1 MATTAQKN
9 SFVTVA
15 EQISLLNL
23 NATEIITRLNDIVTA
38 QDSSVN
44 VTQLD
49 DDGNEV
55 SYALPTV
62 GKLQS
67 DINQANE
74 NIKRLAGMNDNNVHV
89 IDGQSTKKIYLS
101 DLNREPNKIDNLEVV
116 NTFKSTNNW
125 FFESLMNPSLSVV
138 FDVTDKVGSDVD
150 GVISRRYIV
159 DFEKDDD
166 NNYTDMGEAA
176 RLEFIDKFVNK
187 TNINLTDFLDW
198 ITNPTNTGVVNN
210 LTPTYD
216 EQKFDFIFQEV
227 QEHGVFSV
235 LKQETDTINNKLWFH
250 VYPFRYT
257 TLEGEEKTLQNG
269 DELVLNKQDSVTRW
283 KILETSVSS
292 SNFRVRLERLEGFD
306 PIPTGTNI
314 LKYYGST
321 GIDKDVSV
329 TVGFDEYLVVF
340 MKPTNSRNRIKGSI
354 WSQGTGV
361 YTNDLVLDSDD
372 NVSMAQ
378 YYLDTVFDY
387 GNLLKDMIEKQIPSS
402 FGITPNAPELT
413 TDNFKV
419 VQINKHI
426 TDTDDA
432 QQMKDLHKS
441 KNTLKSKLE
450 QVNDAISQKNQE
462 LSVKKY
468 ASVADKNR
476 SQNELTKLVS
486 EQQALSKNLYSV
498 TRQIK
503 SKTDTVNVA
512 DAKFRVRGFWEI
524 PTGQDQAGYRTQEVI
539 QFKIQYRY
547 SSKTGTENQ
556 TEGYELIDGD
566 TTSTGYF
573 SNWVQL
579 YSDVRK
585 RTYDEETETWTWDIE
600 DVSDADTPNINQL
613 DISIRSG
620 EKVEVR
626 VISISEVGYP
636 DALLESIWSNTL
648 TVEFPDDLNNVLD
661 QNEFIL
667 KEAETDN
674 ILIEF
679 EQSLD
684 SKGINRHVQDS
695 FFLAE
700 EYIAHTDETI
710 ETSYKDDQG
719 NPFSLKEY
727 LEYLTG
733 RIDSLEAIINSAKG
747 VLKVTVF
754 NGSDEIEVKNNSE
767 TNINMS
773 LQNYGI
779 STDGINYTNAVS
791 IIKDFYIKFDNLST
805 TTELKFLVTD
815 SYTAGTNVR
824 QSTTDNLAALVDNQ
838 NDFVIQENGQ
848 WVYFCDNNQGDIIY
862 DGNILHTSTS
872 SLIYAGYLQE
882 NTTQSIGLA
891 SGYINKDRSGNTAN
905 DAYPA
910 TGNIFAGPNVNEW
923 FLGHGTMGTTIAPQ
937 VNTIDDLIVGSG
949 NKKVLDNSE
958 SIVIPLNIYWLFK
971 TSASTNSV
979 NISSL
984 PLTEH
989 NKSLRVRMHPSS
1001 IDSAFEFV
1009 INFNIQNKNT

>member
-1 MATTAQKN
+1 M
-9 SFVTVA
+9 
-15 EQISLLNL
+15 LNL
-23 NATEIITRLNDIVTA
+23 NATEIITRLNDVVTA
-38 QDSSVN
+38 QDSSIN
-44 VTQLD
+44 ITQLD
-49 DDGNEV
+49 EEGNETT
-55 SYALPTV
+55 YAVPTV

-67 DINQANE
+67 DINAANE

-89 IDGQSTKKIYLS
+89 INGQSTKKIYLS
-101 DLNREPNKIDNLEVV
+101 DLNREPNPIDNLQII
-116 NTFKSTNNW
+116 NTFRSTNNW
-125 FFESLMNPSLSVV
+125 FFESLMNPTLAAV
-138 FDVTDKVGSDVD
+138 FDVTDKVGTDVD

-159 DFEKDDD
+159 EFAKDTN
-166 NNYTDMGEAA
+166 NNYTNIGEQA
-176 RLEFIDKFVNK
+176 RLEFIDKYVNK
-187 TNINLTDFLDW
+187 TDINMVDFLDW

-216 EQKFDFIFQEV
+216 EQFFEFEFQEV
-227 QEHGVFSV
+227 EEHGTFSV
-235 LKQETDTINNKLWFH
+235 LKQEMDTINNKLWFH
-250 VYPFRYT
+250 IYPFRYT
-257 TLEGEEKTLQNG
+257 TITGEEKMIQNG

-283 KILETSVSS
+283 KVLETSVSS

-314 LKYYGST
+314 LKFYGNT
-321 GIDKDVSV
+321 IVDKDVRV

-340 MKPTNSRNRIKGSI
+340 MKPTNSRNRIKGSV
-354 WSQGTGV
+354 WSRGTGI
-361 YTNDLVLDSDD
+361 YTNDLLLDTDT

-402 FGITPNAPELT
+402 FGITPNTATLNTE
-413 TDNFKV
+413 NFKV

-441 KNTLKSKLE
+441 KNTTKSKLE

-468 ASVADKNR
+468 NSVADRNR
-476 SQNELTKLVS
+476 AQNELNKLVS
-486 EQQALSKNLYSV
+486 EQQSLSKNLYSL

-503 SKTDTVNVA
+503 SKTDTVNTVA
-512 DAKFRVRGFWEI
+512 PKFRVRGFWDI
-524 PTGQDQAGYRTQEVI
+524 PVGQQQAGYRTQEII

-556 TEGYELIDGD
+556 TEGYELVDGD
-566 TTSTGYF
+566 TTTTGYF

-579 YSDVRK
+579 YSDARM
-585 RTYDEETETWTWDIE
+585 RTYDEETETWTWDIV

-613 DISIRSG
+613 DIAINSG

-626 VISISEVGYP
+626 VKSISEVGYP
-636 DALLESIWSNTL
+636 DALLESVWSNTL

-661 QNEFIL
+661 QNDFIL
-667 KEAETDN
+667 KEAEQDN

-684 SKGINRHVQDS
+684 AKGVNRHVQDS

-700 EYIAHTDETI
+700 EYIAHTDATI

-719 NPFSLKEY
+719 NPYSLKEY

-733 RIDSLEAIINSAKG
+733 RIDSLEAIITSARG

-779 STDGINYTNAVS
+779 TTDGINYTNAVS
-791 IIKDFYIKFDNLST
+791 IIKDFYIKLDNLST
-805 TTELKFLVTD
+805 SSTLGFLVTD
-815 SYTAGTNVR
+815 AYTTGTTIR
-824 QSTTDNLAALVDNQ
+824 QSTTTNLTSLVDNQ
-838 NDFVIQENGQ
+838 NSFVIQENGQ
-848 WVYFCDNNQGDIIY
+848 WIYFCDNYQGNDLYEGGVTYNGSGIIGGG
-862 DGNILHTSTS
+862 D
-872 SLIYAGYLQE
+872 LQE
-882 NTTQSIGLA
+882 NTTKSIGLA
-891 SGYINKDRSGNTAN
+891 SSYINKNRSGNLSN
-905 DAYPA
+905 LAYPA
-910 TGNIFAGPNVNEW
+910 TGTGGEW
-923 FLGHGTMGTTIAPQ
+923 LTGTGRMGTTIAPQ
-937 VNTIDDLIVGSG
+937 VNSIDDLIIGSG
-949 NKKVLDNSE
+949 SKRELDGE
-958 SIVIPLNIYWLFK
+958 ETIVIPLNIYWVFF
-971 TSASTNSV
+971 TDTVSTV
-979 NISSL
+979 NMGTL
-984 PLTEH
+984 PLSQH
-989 NKSLRVRMHPSS
+989 NKSLRMRLHPSS
-1001 IDSAFEFV
+1001 IDRPFEFV
-1009 INFNIQNKNT
+1009 INFNIQNKNI

>member
-1 MATTAQKN
+1 MGTTAQKN

-67 DINQANE
+67 DINAANE

-125 FFESLMNPSLSVV
+125 FFESLMNPTLSVV

-159 DFEKDDD
+159 EFAKDNN
-166 NNYTDMGEAA
+166 NNYTDEGEQA

-187 TNINLTDFLDW
+187 ININLTDFLDW

-216 EQKFDFIFQEV
+216 EQNFDFIFQEV
-227 QEHGVFSV
+227 QEHGIFSV

-250 VYPFRYT
+250 IYPFRYT
-257 TLEGEEKTLQNG
+257 TINGEEKTLQNG

-283 KILETSVSS
+283 KILETSASS
-292 SNFRVRLERLEGFD
+292 SNFRIRLERLEGFD
-306 PIPTGTNI
+306 PIPTATNV

-321 GIDKDVSV
+321 SIDKDVSV
-329 TVGFDEYLVVF
+329 TVGFDEYLVIF
-340 MKPTNSRNRIKGSI
+340 MKPSNSRNRIKGSV

-361 YTNDLVLDSDD
+361 YTNDLVLSTDD

-378 YYLDTVFDY
+378 FYLDTVFDY

-402 FGITPNAPELT
+402 FGITPNAVELNT
-413 TDNFKV
+413 ENFKV

-476 SQNELTKLVS
+476 SQNELNKLIS

-503 SKTDTVNVA
+503 SKTDTVNKTE
-512 DAKFRVRGFWEI
+512 AKFRVRGFWEI
-524 PTGQDQAGYRTQEVI
+524 PEGQQQAGYRKQEII

-566 TTSTGYF
+566 ETATGYF
-573 SNWVQL
+573 SNWIQL
-579 YSDVRK
+579 YSDIRK

-600 DVSDADTPNINQL
+600 DISDADTPNINQL

-626 VISISEVGYP
+626 VISISEVGFP

-661 QNEFIL
+661 ENSFIL
-667 KEAETDN
+667 QEAEQDN
-674 ILIEF
+674 LLIEF

-700 EYIAHTDETI
+700 EYIAHPDTTI

-719 NPFSLKEY
+719 K
-727 LEYLTG
+727 TT
-733 RIDSLEAIINSAKG
+733 D
-747 VLKVTVF
+747 
-754 NGSDEIEVKNNSE
+754 
-767 TNINMS
+767 NINYA
-773 LQNYGI
+773 NE
-779 STDGINYTNAVS
+779 VS
-791 IIKDFYIKFDNLST
+791 IIKDFYIKFSNLST
-805 TTELKFLVTD
+805 ASTLNFLVVD
-815 SYTAGTNVR
+815 SYTAGTTVR
-824 QSTTDNLAALVDNQ
+824 QATTTDLTALVDNA
-838 NDFVIQENGQ
+838 NDFVIQEDNQ
-848 WVYFCDNNQGDIIY
+848 WVYFCDNNQGGLLY
-862 DGNILHTSTS
+862 DGNIIHTGSAQ
-872 SLIYAGYLQE
+872 LILAGFLQE

-891 SGYINKDRSGNTAN
+891 NGYLNKNTSGNTAN

-910 TGNIFAGPNVNEW
+910 TGRGIPSEW
-923 FLGHGTMGTTIAPQ
+923 FQGNGTMGTTIAPQ
-937 VNTIDDLIVGSG
+937 VDDIKDLAIGSG
-949 NKKVLDNSE
+949 QKRGIESSE
-958 SIVIPLNIYWLFK
+958 DIVIPINIYWLFK
-971 TSASTNSV
+971 TSLATTSV
-979 NISSL
+979 NITSL
-984 PLTEH
+984 PLIEH

-1001 IDSAFEFV
+1001 IDMAFEFV